1 MARGHQNG
9 RPRGP
14 FFLFF
19 AASEKTPV
27 PVGLSESR
35 PALMSSAKLCNDKAM
50 IAHPWVTYDRN
61 PTLNVSRL
69 RELQGC
75 FEV

>member
-27 PVGLSESR
+27 GLSESR

-50 IAHPWVTYDRN
+50 VIGHPWVTYDRN

-69 RELQGC
+69 GELQGC

>member
-27 PVGLSESR
+27 GLSESR
-35 PALMSSAKLCNDKAM
+35 PALMSSGKLCNDKAM
-50 IAHPWVTYDRN
+50 IAHPWGLPRN

-69 RELQGC
+69 GELQGC